1 MVWLCHPLIQQVLVL
16 QNWLNIA
23 SGLLTH
29 LQKLLSIFS
38 WEKSAFLP
46 LRATYLPSPAPYPSP
61 SVYLYYSLYL
71 AVFLILFREQ
81 NKLSRNQSSVSTCLV
96 VFVRRPTFSLGE
108 LHLAHA
114 AKGMRQKG
122 NPFTAL
128 SSHKKHNTHTS
139 FCRLVLY
146 QFYLPFN
153 HCNLNT
159 CPFLV
164 SSSSL
169 VENYSLLSH
178 RSMKNILF
186 SILRRETGLNL
197 KLEWYVFALWAGVHW
212 SCRYASNWETFRFGT
227 HSHRE
232 TVSYSL

>member
-1 MVWLCHPLIQQVLVL
+1 ML

-128 SSHKKHNTHTS
+128 SSHKTHNTHTS

-169 VENYSLLSH
+169 VE
-178 RSMKNILF
+178 LF
-186 SILRRETGLNL
+186 SSVTQKYE
-197 KLEWYVFALWAGVHW
+197 EYFVFNPEK
-212 SCRYASNWETFRFGT
+212 RDRT
-227 HSHRE
+227 
-232 TVSYSL
+232 

>member
-1 MVWLCHPLIQQVLVL
+1 MLECNLGTKGLYNSL
-16 QNWLNIA
+16 YNI
-23 SGLLTH
+23 LLHGVT
-29 LQKLLSIFS
+29 
-38 WEKSAFLP
+38 
-46 LRATYLPSPAPYPSP
+46 LPSLDSASLSVTELVEYCFRASHPPSEVVVYFLLGKICLSTPEGYIPTFPPAPYPSP

-197 KLEWYVFALWAGVHW
+197 KLEWYVFAL
-212 SCRYASNWETFRFGT
+212 
-227 HSHRE
+227 
-232 TVSYSL
+232 